1 MPQLFYKSLEAHI
14 KQGKD
19 DARLQ
24 AIADAKQLEN
34 VRFMNMSEYDKE
46 LNRQKL
52 EQFAQA
58 LKPALAPAP
67 APGSDLTPASLAKAV
82 EKYPWAK
89 QVAWKNPEII
99 QKVAKI
105 LANDLGFN
113 LYAKDFA
120 GASFAQALDA
130 VNKAEVPAEVFARV
144 LNDVVSKKL
153 SKISTNASA
162 AKAAKAV
169 QAGTDMMRKA
179 NPLGIGNLD
188 IDSPEPKTRQ
198 EIISNLAKN
207 VAGTSIRAALKNI
220 KQDKAEVKRVLDDM
234 VSRVA
239 NSSGDVK
246 EMAAN
251 AIGARP
257 SDDATAGAK
266 YNYAR
271 KLKFKSW
278 DDLLRYEE
286 DSTGWQKVK
295 SGPNKGFYYKRTPPK
310 KKK

>member
-34 VRFMNMSEYDKE
+34 VRYTNMSEYDKE

-58 LKPALAPAP
+58 LKPALAPAS

-82 EKYPWAK
+82 SKYPWAN

-105 LANDLGFN
+105 LVNDLGYN

-130 VNKAEVPAEVFARV
+130 VNKADIPAEVFARV

-153 SKISTNASA
+153 SKISANASA

-169 QAGTDMMRKA
+169 KAGTDMMRKA

-188 IDSPEPKTRQ
+188 IDSPEPKRIARSIIGD
-198 EIISNLAKN
+198 IISQIGNEPKD
-207 VAGTSIRAALKNI
+207 VAQAA
-220 KQDKAEVKRVLDDM
+220 A
-234 VSRVA
+234 S
-239 NSSGDVK
+239 
-246 EMAAN
+246 

-257 SDDATAGAK
+257 SDDSAAGAK

-310 KKK
+310 KK